1 MKKYWTSLSLATIL
15 VVMLVSIIGISGA
28 SAQSVC
34 SPATAISVPFTKD
47 GAGTFC
53 YQVSSL
59 CANINSWNLTTLSIN
74 GNNYTNIWVASSSIA
89 PLNGA
94 YTITYSSS
102 VAWGHFEIVGSPCG
116 AGATNTPPAGPTA
129 TRTNTP
135 VGPTATFTRTP
146 TIGAS
151 PTRTLTPVGP
161 TATFTRTPTTGPTQ
175 TGSTGQVGYST
186 QNGGTTGGAGGTTV
200 TASTGTQIHQAICGR
215 ASNTTPIIIRVSGTI
230 TVGNTTKVSG
240 SCNTA
245 DGVIEIKDVSNIS
258 IIGVGTSAIFDQIG
272 IHIRNSHNIIIQNVT
287 VKNVKK
293 SGSPISNGGDAI
305 GMETNVSNVWVDHCV
320 LEASGGEAEGYDALF
335 DMKANTQYVTLSWSI
350 LRNSERGGLVNSSDS
365 DLTSGFVTYH
375 HNYYQ
380 NLHSRLPL
388 LRGGTAHSF
397 NNYFNGIAE
406 SGMNPR
412 IGGKIKAQ
420 NNYFENA
427 LNPIGTFYTDD
438 MGFWDVSGNIF
449 ASTVTWSSPGTDMH
463 PAGPNVVSTTS
474 ISIPYSFTLDA
485 AANIPSIVL
494 NGAGVGKIGN

>member
-1 MKKYWTSLSLATIL
+1 MMKKYWSFLSLATV
-15 VVMLVSIIGISGA
+15 VVMILIAAVGVGSA
-28 SAQSVC
+28 SAQTVC
-34 SPATAISVPFTKD
+34 SPAAAISVPFTKD

-53 YQVSSL
+53 YQASSL

-74 GNNYTNIWVASSSIA
+74 GANYTNIYVPSSSIA
-89 PLNGA
+89 PLNGL

-116 AGATNTPPAGPTA
+116 AGATNTPLPGPS
-129 TRTNTP
+129 
-135 VGPTATFTRTP
+135 ATFTRTP
-146 TIGAS
+146 TVGAS
-151 PTRTLTPVGP
+151 PTVGGT
-161 TATFTRTPTTGPTQ
+161 TATRTRTPTVVVGPTLTPTRTFTAGPTQ
-175 TGSTGQVGYST
+175 SGTFGQVGFST
-186 QNGGTTGGAGGTTV
+186 QNGGTTGGAGGVTI
-200 TASTGTQIHQAICGR
+200 TASTGTQIHQALCGR

-230 TVGNTTKVSG
+230 TVGNTAAVSG
-240 SCNTA
+240 SCSTA
-245 DGVIEIKDVSNIS
+245 DGVIEIKNVSNVT
-258 IIGVGTSAIFDQIG
+258 IIGVGTSGVFDQIG
-272 IHIRNSHNIIIQNVT
+272 IHIRNSHNIIIQNVN

-293 SGSPISNGGDAI
+293 SGTPISNGGDAI
-305 GMETNVSNVWVDHCV
+305 GMETNVSNVWVDHCL
-320 LEASGGEAEGYDALF
+320 LEASGGEAEGYDGLF
-335 DMKANTQYVTLSWSI
+335 DLKANTQYVTLSWTI

-365 DLTSGFVTYH
+365 DLSSNFVTYH

-388 LRGGTAHSF
+388 LRGASAHSF

-427 LNPIGTFYTDD
+427 ANPIGTFYTDD

-449 ASTVTWSSPGTDMH
+449 ASTVTWSTPGTDMH

-474 ISIPYSFTLDA
+474 VSIPYSYTLDA

-494 NGAGVGKIGN
+494 NGAGIGKIGN